1 MQRWPCAATPTT
13 IRAPMSLTTVQWS
26 LTTRQGLSLALA
38 ISLVGSSASA
48 APPVDQSDAATDA
61 LGTVENADDASEGGG
76 GSPSAEEDETGP
88 SPDLIVET
96 EEPESSAGIGG
107 SVISST
113 NPEARRARA
122 DLEGTALLD
131 EEPSSDVPERL
142 PPMQRAAWWTMFGTF
157 ALATTGGVFAG
168 MAEVQ
173 EDRALR
179 LASTVDLTTG
189 GAYLYGDKQGE
200 YQEILDKGER
210 QAWIARGFLIGAG
223 VTLIAGIA
231 LFAVD
236 AKRRKE
242 KPNRARLR
250 PTGSGLEVR
259 F

>member
-1 MQRWPCAATPTT
+1 
-13 IRAPMSLTTVQWS
+13 MSLTTVQWS
-26 LTTRQGLSLALA
+26 LTTRQGLSLSLAL
-38 ISLVGSSASA
+38 SLVWSHALPASA
-48 APPVDQSDAATDA
+48 APPADQGDAELDA
-61 LGTVENADDASEGGG
+61 VGTENSGDASEGGG
-76 GSPSAEEDETGP
+76 GSEAADKDSATP

-96 EEPESSAGIGG
+96 EEPETTAGIGG

-122 DLEGTALLD
+122 DLEGTALLED
-131 EEPSSDVPERL
+131 EPSSDVPERL

-168 MAEVQ
+168 LAEVQ

-179 LASTVDLTTG
+179 LTSTIDLTTG
-189 GAYLYGDKQGE
+189 GSYLYGDKEGE
-200 YQEILDKGER
+200 YQDILDKGER

-223 VTLIAGIA
+223 ITLIAGIS

-236 AKRRKE
+236 AKRSK
-242 KPNRARLR
+242 KKSTRARLR
-250 PTGSGLEVR
+250 PTGGGLEVR